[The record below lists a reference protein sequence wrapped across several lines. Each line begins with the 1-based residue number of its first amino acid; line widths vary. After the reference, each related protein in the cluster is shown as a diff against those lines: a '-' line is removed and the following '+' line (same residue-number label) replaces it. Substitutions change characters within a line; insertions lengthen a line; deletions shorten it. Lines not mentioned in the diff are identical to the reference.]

1 MLEKRWNLNAHT
13 IVVFSVDISCF
24 SSFFVV
30 VVFFVSQHG
39 SRLSLRPSK
48 KDGLQKCPKFK
59 TNSFPTTKNKAYFGD
74 FSLKWKRCRYDRDNS
89 FCTFWEKLPALMA
102 LCLLF
107 FKHSGIARL
116 LSLLV
121 SKIDKIRNCFTFF
134 QKYAAL
140 ITVF

>member
-1 MLEKRWNLNAHT
+1 MPPNLKQ
-13 IVVFSVDISCF
+13 IPSPQLRI
-24 SSFFVV
+24 
-30 VVFFVSQHG
+30 
-39 SRLSLRPSK
+39 RLILMIFLLSEN
-48 KDGLQKCPKFK
+48 DADM
-59 TNSFPTTKNKAYFGD
+59 T
-74 FSLKWKRCRYDRDNS
+74 DNS

-121 SKIDKIRNCFTFF
+121 SKIDKIRNCLTFF

-140 ITVF
+140 IAVF